1 MQETITIKNEVN
13 NDNQMRS
20 NVNLVRLIT
29 LELKKLEKNTLKQ
42 EKFSDTFEST
52 ICKNNNLQSVDK
64 FN

>member
-29 LELKKLEKNTLKQ
+29 LELKKLEKNTLK
-42 EKFSDTFEST
+42 
-52 ICKNNNLQSVDK
+52 
-64 FN
+64 

>member
-29 LELKKLEKNTLKQ
+29 LELKKLEKHTLK
-42 EKFSDTFEST
+42 
-52 ICKNNNLQSVDK
+52 
-64 FN
+64 